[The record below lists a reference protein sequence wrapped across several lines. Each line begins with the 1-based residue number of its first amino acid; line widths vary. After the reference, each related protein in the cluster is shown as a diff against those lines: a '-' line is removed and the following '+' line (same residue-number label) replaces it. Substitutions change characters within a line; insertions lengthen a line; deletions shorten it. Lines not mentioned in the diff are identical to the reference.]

1 MNNVGSKTKVKSKAK
16 GSPIL
21 HGKEIRKVFKVGRNL
36 VEVLK
41 GIDICIN
48 KGEFLILFGSSGC
61 GKSTLLNTLLG
72 LEIPTSGK
80 VDFMGKDLYTYDE
93 DGRSQIRKEGVGF
106 IYQQQNWIKSL
117 SVLENVAFPLTL
129 MGVMKEEREAKAIE
143 KLKEVHMEHSSDQA
157 PTELSSGQQ
166 QKVSFARAL
175 IANPAIVVADEPTGN
190 LDSKSGEELMQMFL
204 DYNSKGNTIIMVTH
218 DLGFLSYATR
228 VVNMSDGV
236 VVGEYMAGDKELDQF
251 KLHKKK

>member
-1 MNNVGSKTKVKSKAK
+1 MNNIEDKHKTKSKTK
-16 GSPIL
+16 GSTIL
-21 HGKEIRKVFKVGRNL
+21 QGQEIRKVFKVGKNL

-41 GIDICIN
+41 GIDIAIDQ
-48 KGEFLILFGSSGC
+48 GEFLILFGSSGC

-80 VDFMGKDLYTYDE
+80 VNFMGKDLYTYDE
-93 DGRSQIRKEGVGF
+93 DDRSQIRKEGVGF

-117 SVLENVAFPLTL
+117 NVLENVAFPLTL
-129 MGVMKEEREAKAIE
+129 MGVMKEERELKAMD
-143 KLKEVHMEHSSDQA
+143 KLKEVHMEGSSDQA

-190 LDSKSGEELMQMFL
+190 LDSKSGIELMQMFAE
-204 DYNSKGNTIIMVTH
+204 YNNKGNTIIMVTH

-236 VVGEYMAGDKELDQF
+236 IVGEYMAGDKELNQF
-251 KLHKKK
+251 KLHNKK